1 MNAVARRG
9 GQLKSAPVVDA
20 ERDRRNGRKAR
31 QAALV
36 IAGTM
41 LLWMGAQVL
50 GGVLGWPARYA
61 FLFDFAALAGLFWA
75 LAVTYQIWQDRR
87 SARRGGLE

>member
-1 MNAVARRG
+1 MSAVARTGRTG
-9 GQLKSAPVVDA
+9 TTPSVVEA

-50 GGVLGWPARYA
+50 GGALGWPARYA

>member
-1 MNAVARRG
+1 MSAVARTGRTR
-9 GQLKSAPVVDA
+9 ATTPVADA
-20 ERDRRNGRKAR
+20 ERDRRTGRKAR
-31 QAALV
+31 QAALL